1 MIGNKQD
8 ISTLK
13 RSMNYKIFADTNVF
27 LDYLLKRTSEWEY
40 AREIFA
46 MAERKQILVVTSS
59 SSLVNVLYGL
69 KQQKKLTQDDI
80 ISIITYL
87 LSYVRLLQTSES
99 TFIEALSSGF
109 TDLEDAIQYHT
120 ALTVKDIDYFITSN
134 IRDYKKA
141 LFQLPVVTPKQ
152 FLLKVKGKG

>member
-1 MIGNKQD
+1 MIGKKQE
-8 ISTLK
+8 ISTSK
-13 RSMNYKIFADTNVF
+13 RNMDYKIFADTNVF
-27 LDYLLKRTSEWEY
+27 LDYLLKRTPEWEY

-46 MAERKQILVVTSS
+46 MAERKQILIVTSS

-69 KQQKKLTQDDI
+69 KQQKKLTQQDI

-87 LSYVRLLQTSES
+87 LGYTRLLQTGES
-99 TFIEALSSGF
+99 TFIETLAAGF

-120 ALTVKDIDYFITSN
+120 ALAVKDIDYFITSN

-141 LFQLPVVTPKQ
+141 LPQLPVITPKQ
-152 FLLKVKGKG
+152 FLALQNKKK